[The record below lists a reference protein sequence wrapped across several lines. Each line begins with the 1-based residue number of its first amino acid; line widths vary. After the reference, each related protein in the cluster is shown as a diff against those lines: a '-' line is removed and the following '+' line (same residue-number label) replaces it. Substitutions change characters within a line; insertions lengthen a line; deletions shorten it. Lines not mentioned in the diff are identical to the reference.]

1 MIRHRP
7 EDWRPAAFVLGC
19 GLSIA
24 LLMSWILEP
33 TRSLWL
39 TLDENVFWALNDSLA
54 WGRGWQVF
62 WAAANNRAVDAVAAL
77 SMIGLFAVFVLR
89 SGRDRKDFFVAIGLM
104 LTGLLVAAIQIAGA
118 IMVTRLSP
126 TLLLP
131 GALRLSELVSW
142 IPTKDA
148 AGDSFPG
155 DHATVLLICAGV
167 ITFYLPRTYAAAAW
181 VLAVVFMIPRLVG
194 GAHWLSDYLVGSAAV
209 AGFVLS
215 YVFATPLH
223 SIMTDRLERLVR
235 RYRSL

>member
-1 MIRHRP
+1 VIRHRP

-54 WGRGWQVF
+54 WGRGWQIF

-89 SGRDRKDFFVAIGLM
+89 SGRDRTDFFVAIGLM

>member
-1 MIRHRP
+1 
-7 EDWRPAAFVLGC
+7 
-19 GLSIA
+19 
-24 LLMSWILEP
+24 
-33 TRSLWL
+33 
-39 TLDENVFWALNDSLA
+39 
-54 WGRGWQVF
+54 
-62 WAAANNRAVDAVAAL
+62 
-77 SMIGLFAVFVLR
+77 MIGLFAVFVLR

-126 TLLLP
+126 TLFLP

-235 RYRSL
+235 RYRS